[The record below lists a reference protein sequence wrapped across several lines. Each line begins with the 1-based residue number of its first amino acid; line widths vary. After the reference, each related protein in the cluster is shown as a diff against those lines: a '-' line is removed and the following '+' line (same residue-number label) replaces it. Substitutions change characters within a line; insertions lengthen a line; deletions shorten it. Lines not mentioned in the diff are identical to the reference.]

1 MEKLTRYTV
10 AIRDTEK
17 NREVRASD
25 GGAELAVRG

>member
-17 NREVRASD
+17 NREVRAE
-25 GGAELAVRG
+25 ARKLAVRG